1 MEVNEQTSY
10 NVGATENCKDLITKA
25 NRFLE
30 ELPTE
35 KVLKMLRGI
44 DVGFVD
50 VFHEEKRIT
59 EDWEDTKII
68 YIETFY
74 EMLNK
79 YLFDKLDAQNT
90 HYVNHTAFVT
100 ETMRHPEADSSEI
113 IPFIIRNFLLK
124 GKVSSPSNASQKS
137 GETQADSN
145 EESFAYSNE
154 KIIKVTV
161 DDDGDSIVT
170 YDSGRKAI
178 IPKSKQGSL
187 SIASNPTPAHELAQV
202 ESTGEQVPP
211 VGSVHNHEPIP
222 MLHGNESLVAAHE
235 ASTVQYSNFQNPV
248 DMLKRTAE
256 QVAPTVNAI
265 PTEALPLSSGAHFL
279 GVTATPHENENVN
292 EVLASLSEI
301 AEFLLDLEQEDEPKN
316 NAMLKNLHS
325 HAKMSL
331 LTASMSIV
339 RVITHKR

>member
-137 GETQADSN
+137 GETQTDSN

>member
-1 MEVNEQTSY
+1 MEIMEQTSY
-10 NVGATENCKDLITKA
+10 NEGATENCKDLIIKA

-59 EDWEDTKII
+59 EDWEDTKLI
-68 YIETFY
+68 YVETFY

-100 ETMRHPEADSSEI
+100 ETMQNPQADSSEI

-124 GKVSSPSNASQKS
+124 GKVGSPLKSNASL
-137 GETQADSN
+137 GENPSDN
-145 EESFAYSNE
+145 KEESMAYSDE
-154 KIIKVTV
+154 KIVKVTV
-161 DDDGDSIVT
+161 DEDGDSIVT
-170 YDSGRKAI
+170 YESGRKAI
-178 IPKSKQGSL
+178 VPKSKQGSL
-187 SIASNPTPAHELAQV
+187 SIASNPTPNHELAQV

-211 VGSVHNHEPIP
+211 VGSIHNHEPIP

-248 DMLKRTAE
+248 DMLKRNME
-256 QVAPTVNAI
+256 QVAPTVNTL
-265 PTEALPLSSGAHFL
+265 PTEVVPLSSGAHFL
-279 GVTATPHENENVN
+279 GVTSTPHEDSNVN

-301 AEFLLDLEQEDEPKN
+301 AEFLLDLEQEDESKN

>member
-1 MEVNEQTSY
+1 MESSEQMSY
-10 NVGATENCKDLITKA
+10 NVGATQNCKDFITNA

-30 ELPTE
+30 ELSTE

-59 EDWEDTKII
+59 EDWEDTKLI
-68 YIETFY
+68 YVETFY

-100 ETMRHPEADSSEI
+100 ETMRNPQADTSEI
-113 IPFIIRNFLLK
+113 IPFVIRNYLLK
-124 GKVSSPSNASQKS
+124 GIAPASVKYNNNVGENPSDNEVSNA
-137 GETQADSN
+137 
-145 EESFAYSNE
+145 YLNE

-178 IPKSKQGSL
+178 IPKSKQGSI
-187 SIASNPTPAHELAQV
+187 SIASNPTPIHELAQV
-202 ESTGEQVPP
+202 ENTGEQVPP
-211 VGSVHNHEPIP
+211 VGSVHNNEPIP
-222 MLHGNESLVAAHE
+222 MIHGNESLVTAHE
-235 ASTVQYSNFQNPV
+235 TSTVQYSNFQNPV

-256 QVAPTVNAI
+256 QVAPTVH
-265 PTEALPLSSGAHFL
+265 PTTTETKPLSSGAHFL
-279 GVTATPHENENVN
+279 GVNSTPHENENVN
-292 EVLASLSEI
+292 EVLDSLSEI

-331 LTASMSIV
+331 LTASMAIT

>member
-1 MEVNEQTSY
+1 MEANEQTSY

-25 NRFLE
+25 NRYLE

-59 EDWEDTKII
+59 EDWEDTKLI
-68 YIETFY
+68 YVETFY

-100 ETMRHPEADSSEI
+100 ETMQNPQADSSEI
-113 IPFIIRNFLLK
+113 IPFVIKNYLLK

-137 GETQADSN
+137 GKTQTDSN

-211 VGSVHNHEPIP
+211 VGSIHNHEPIP

-331 LTASMSIV
+331 LTASMAIV

>member
-1 MEVNEQTSY
+1 
-10 NVGATENCKDLITKA
+10 
-25 NRFLE
+25 
-30 ELPTE
+30 
-35 KVLKMLRGI
+35 
-44 DVGFVD
+44 
-50 VFHEEKRIT
+50 
-59 EDWEDTKII
+59 
-68 YIETFY
+68 
-74 EMLNK
+74 
-79 YLFDKLDAQNT
+79 
-90 HYVNHTAFVT
+90 
-100 ETMRHPEADSSEI
+100 MRHPEADSSEI

-137 GETQADSN
+137 GETQTDSN